1 MPILAILEPLDEEA
15 LIRILREPKSALFKQ
30 YQELLAMDD
39 ITLSFHDDTAKSI
52 AQEAAKR
59 KTGARALRS
68 IVEEIMLDFMYE
80 APSRQDLK
88 EVHITPEM
96 VKQKTILKVTNT
108 TEVEPGAETLVLAK
122 KVAS

>member
-1 MPILAILEPLDEEA
+1 
-15 LIRILREPKSALFKQ
+15 LFKQ

-39 ITLSFHDDTAKSI
+39 ITLSFHEDTAKAI

-80 APSRQDLK
+80 APSREDLK
-88 EVHITPEM
+88 TVHITPEM
-96 VKQKTILKVTNT
+96 VKQKTILKVVDTPE
-108 TEVEPGAETLVLAK
+108 EVVAPEVTVAPK